1 MKQINNLKLKHPG
14 FILFEGLDFNGKTV
28 LAKNISFLLKKDYNI
43 DNVYNYNQGLI
54 RNDIVEDG
62 RIKGLTSKEKSE
74 YFLNCYLRDSLP
86 SNPCEFK
93 EIIQDRYI
101 PAIIFYSLIMN
112 NVKIKEMDRFI
123 KKSIKPKYIFLIEC
137 DYEERKRRA
146 MSRQYLKKH
155 EQESLLS
162 EKKSNEFTM
171 LYREIIS
178 RFNVPYKI
186 IDTSTINENFSTK
199 MCIEHILNEKILNNE
214 ICIENLFVDFEPR
227 VYQSTSSLK
236 FRELKKGKKL
246 KPINVTRIIQKDGKY
261 ADIIYDGRHRAYGAW
276 KVGIQKISAFVNYKC
291 VEKIEFDRL
300 IRVNEFGFKL

>member
-1 MKQINNLKLKHPG
+1 MKQINNFNLKHPG

-54 RNDIVEDG
+54 RNDIVEEG

-93 EIIQDRYI
+93 EIIQDRYL

-112 NVKIKEMDRFI
+112 DAKIKDMDRFI
-123 KKSIKPKYIFLIEC
+123 KESIKPKCIFLIEC
-137 DYEERKRRA
+137 DYEERKKRA

-178 RFNVPYKI
+178 RFNIPYKI
-186 IDTSTINENFSTK
+186 IDTSIIDQNSSTK
-199 MCIEHILNEKILNNE
+199 MCIEYILNEKILNNE
-214 ICIENLFVDFEPR
+214 ICIEDLFVDFEPR
-227 VYQSTSSLK
+227 VYQSTSSLRL
-236 FRELKKGKKL
+236 RELKKGKKL
-246 KPINVTRIIQKDGKY
+246 KPINVIRTIQRDGKY
-261 ADIIYDGRHRAYGAW
+261 VDIIYDGRHRAYGVW
-276 KVGIQKISAFVNYKC
+276 KAGLKKISAFVNYNC
-291 VEKIEFDRL
+291 VEKIDFDRL
-300 IRVNEFGFKL
+300 IQVNEFGFKL